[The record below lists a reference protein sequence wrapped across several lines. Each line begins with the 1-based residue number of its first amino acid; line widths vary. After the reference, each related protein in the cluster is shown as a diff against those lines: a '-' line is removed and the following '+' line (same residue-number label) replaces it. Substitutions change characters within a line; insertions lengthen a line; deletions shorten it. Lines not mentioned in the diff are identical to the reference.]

1 MGNVQTTH
9 QKIEQMIQN
18 ELEATGTATA
28 TQDCTQED
36 VTILSQGAI
45 YIGCGGIKVD
55 QTCTAYSEVDMNTVA
70 MALQNATLGSEAEQ
84 IMEGIAIN
92 QNISNTKQD
101 MRSEVINTLKANCDA
116 NTDNVLT
123 QTKNIDLRNSIFD
136 CTENPD
142 AYQVHVTQYG
152 DAQANCVVKQIV
164 DAAQSNTATAETLQ
178 DNKGLSLPDF
188 GACFGVLAL
197 MLAAPVVM
205 GGMGGKK
212 NNNGGS
218 SLKNL
223 LANS

>member
-18 ELEATGTATA
+18 ELEATGTAT
-28 TQDCTQED
+28 TSQDCTQD

-45 YIGCGGIKVD
+45 YIGCGGIKLD
-55 QTCTAYSEVDMNTVA
+55 QTCNAYAEVDMNTVA
-70 MALQNATLGSEAEQ
+70 MALQNATLSSEAEQ

-92 QNISNTKQD
+92 QNISETDQD
-101 MRSEVINTLKANCDA
+101 MRSEVISKLKANCEA

-123 QTKNIDLRNSIFD
+123 QTKTIDLRNTIFD

-152 DAQANCVVKQIV
+152 DAQANCVVKQLV
-164 DAAQSNTATAETLQ
+164 DAAQANTVTSKTLQ
-178 DNKGLSLPDF
+178 DNKGLSLPNL

-205 GGMGGKK
+205 GGMKQK
-212 NNNGGS
+212 NNNGS
-218 SLKNL
+218 SKLVEALTKG
-223 LANS
+223 